1 MHHIINLSTSIKIP
15 TSLNCKYTP
24 KEGGFNV
31 FLLFRQVNFIKTL
44 LYLLIESRTDLG
56 GTGSDPGLPL
66 QITRKKKKFEV
77 KKWKRGFVPGL
88 NYGKWWQSLS
98 SLLTILIESWSPI
111 ELKDVWNIEQI
122 M

>member
-31 FLLFRQVNFIKTL
+31 FLLFRQVNFIKAL

-56 GTGSDPGLPL
+56 GTGSDLGLPL
-66 QITRKKKKFEV
+66 QITRKKKIEV
-77 KKWKRGFVPGL
+77 KKWKRRFVTGL